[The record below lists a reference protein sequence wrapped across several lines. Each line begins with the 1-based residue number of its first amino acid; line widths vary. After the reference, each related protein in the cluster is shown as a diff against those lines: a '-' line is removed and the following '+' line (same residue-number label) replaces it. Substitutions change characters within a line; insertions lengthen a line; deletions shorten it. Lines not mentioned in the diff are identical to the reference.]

1 MFCPKCGTEVSDDK
15 AFCPECGNPLKSQAQ
30 QASGARQTAGAQQAS
45 EGKQTAGAAQQ
56 ASGGQQTAGA
66 QQSWQATGAQNG
78 ARPHPQV
85 QFQSDTVVLPDE
97 YKPISMW
104 GYFGYEILFSIP
116 IVGFIVLIVLSING
130 KNQNVKNFARS
141 YFCFTIIVLILLVI
155 LLVSVAGAG
164 ASAAFGGYY

>member
-45 EGKQTAGAAQQ
+45 E
-56 ASGGQQTAGA
+56 GQQTAGA

>member
-30 QASGARQTAGAQQAS
+30 QTSGAQQA
-45 EGKQTAGAAQQ
+45 AGAQQ
-56 ASGGQQTAGA
+56 ASGGQQTA
-66 QQSWQATGAQNG
+66 GAQNG

>member
-30 QASGARQTAGAQQAS
+30 QASGAQQAAGAQQAS
-45 EGKQTAGAAQQ
+45 EG
-56 ASGGQQTAGA
+56 QQTAEA
-66 QQSWQATGAQNG
+66 QQSWQATGAQSG
-78 ARPHPQV
+78 SRPHPQV

-141 YFCFTIIVLILLVI
+141 YFCFTIIVLILLV
-155 LLVSVAGAG
+155 SVAGAG

>member
-30 QASGARQTAGAQQAS
+30 QNSGAQQAAGAQQAS
-45 EGKQTAGAAQQ
+45 EG
-56 ASGGQQTAGA
+56 QQTAGV
-66 QQSWQATGAQNG
+66 QQSRQATGAQSG

-155 LLVSVAGAG
+155 LLVTVAGAG

>member
-45 EGKQTAGAAQQ
+45 EGQQTAGEQQ
-56 ASGGQQTAGA
+56 NFGA
-66 QQSWQATGAQNG
+66 QQSWQETGAQNG

>member
-30 QASGARQTAGAQQAS
+30 QASGARKTAGA
-45 EGKQTAGAAQQ
+45 
-56 ASGGQQTAGA
+56 A

>member
-1 MFCPKCGTEVSDDK
+1 MFCPKCGTKVSDDK

-30 QASGARQTAGAQQAS
+30 QTSGAQQAAGAQQAS
-45 EGKQTAGAAQQ
+45 EG
-56 ASGGQQTAGA
+56 QQTVGA
-66 QQSWQATGAQNG
+66 QSG

>member
-45 EGKQTAGAAQQ
+45 
-56 ASGGQQTAGA
+56 GGQQTAGA
-66 QQSWQATGAQNG
+66 QQSWQATGSQNG

-85 QFQSDTVVLPDE
+85 QFQSETVVLPDE

-155 LLVSVAGAG
+155 LLVTVAGAG

>member
-30 QASGARQTAGAQQAS
+30 QASGAQQAAGAQQAS
-45 EGKQTAGAAQQ
+45 EG
-56 ASGGQQTAGA
+56 QQTAEA
-66 QQSWQATGAQNG
+66 QQSWQATGAQSG

-130 KNQNVKNFARS
+130 KTQNVKNFARS

>member
-30 QASGARQTAGAQQAS
+30 QNSGAQQAAGAQQAS
-45 EGKQTAGAAQQ
+45 EG
-56 ASGGQQTAGA
+56 QQTA
-66 QQSWQATGAQNG
+66 GAQNG

-141 YFCFTIIVLILLVI
+141 YFCFTIIVLILLAI

>member
-30 QASGARQTAGAQQAS
+30 QASEGQQAAGAQQAS
-45 EGKQTAGAAQQ
+45 EG
-56 ASGGQQTAGA
+56 QQTA
-66 QQSWQATGAQNG
+66 GAQNG

>member
-30 QASGARQTAGAQQAS
+30 QTSGAQQAAGAQQAS
-45 EGKQTAGAAQQ
+45 E
-56 ASGGQQTAGA
+56 GQQTAGA

-164 ASAAFGGYY
+164 ASAAFWGYY

>member
-30 QASGARQTAGAQQAS
+30 QNSGAQQAAGAQQAS
-45 EGKQTAGAAQQ
+45 EGQQ
-56 ASGGQQTAGA
+56 AAGA
-66 QQSWQATGAQNG
+66 QKSWQATGAQNG

>member
-30 QASGARQTAGAQQAS
+30 QASG
-45 EGKQTAGAAQQ
+45 
-56 ASGGQQTAGA
+56 GQQTAGA
-66 QQSWQATGAQNG
+66 QQNFGAQQQNWQATGAQSG

-155 LLVSVAGAG
+155 LLVTVVGAG

>member
-30 QASGARQTAGAQQAS
+30 QASGARQTAGAQQ
-45 EGKQTAGAAQQ
+45 TAGA
-56 ASGGQQTAGA
+56 A

>member
-30 QASGARQTAGAQQAS
+30 QASGGQQTAGAQQAS
-45 EGKQTAGAAQQ
+45 EG
-56 ASGGQQTAGA
+56 QQTAGA
-66 QQSWQATGAQNG
+66 QQNFGAQQQSGQATGAQSG

>member
-30 QASGARQTAGAQQAS
+30 QNSGAQQAVGAQQAS
-45 EGKQTAGAAQQ
+45 EG
-56 ASGGQQTAGA
+56 QQTA
-66 QQSWQATGAQNG
+66 GAQNG

-141 YFCFTIIVLILLVI
+141 YFCFTIIVLILLAI

>member
-30 QASGARQTAGAQQAS
+30 QASGAQQAAGAQQAS
-45 EGKQTAGAAQQ
+45 EG
-56 ASGGQQTAGA
+56 QQTAEA
-66 QQSWQATGAQNG
+66 QQSWQATGAQSG

-155 LLVSVAGAG
+155 LLVTVAGAG

>member
-30 QASGARQTAGAQQAS
+30 QASGGQQTAGAQQAS
-45 EGKQTAGAAQQ
+45 E
-56 ASGGQQTAGA
+56 GQQTAGA
-66 QQSWQATGAQNG
+66 QQSWQATGVQSG

>member
-30 QASGARQTAGAQQAS
+30 QAFGARQTAGAQQAS
-45 EGKQTAGAAQQ
+45 E
-56 ASGGQQTAGA
+56 GQQTAGA

>member
-30 QASGARQTAGAQQAS
+30 QASGARQTAG
-45 EGKQTAGAAQQ
+45 AQQ

-155 LLVSVAGAG
+155 LLVTVVGAG

>member
-30 QASGARQTAGAQQAS
+30 QASGAQQAAGAQQAS
-45 EGKQTAGAAQQ
+45 EG
-56 ASGGQQTAGA
+56 QQTAEA
-66 QQSWQATGAQNG
+66 KQSWQATGAQSG

>member
-45 EGKQTAGAAQQ
+45 EG
-56 ASGGQQTAGA
+56 QQTAGV

>member
-45 EGKQTAGAAQQ
+45 EG
-56 ASGGQQTAGA
+56 QQTAGA
-66 QQSWQATGAQNG
+66 QQSWQATGAQNGAQNG

-104 GYFGYEILFSIP
+104 GYFGYEILFSVP

-155 LLVSVAGAG
+155 LLVTVAGAG

>member
-1 MFCPKCGTEVSDDK
+1 MFCPKCGTEVSDYK

-30 QASGARQTAGAQQAS
+30 QASGAQQAAGAQQAS
-45 EGKQTAGAAQQ
+45 EG
-56 ASGGQQTAGA
+56 QQTAEA
-66 QQSWQATGAQNG
+66 QQSWQATGAQSG

-141 YFCFTIIVLILLVI
+141 YFCFTIIVLILLV
-155 LLVSVAGAG
+155 SVAGAG

>member
-30 QASGARQTAGAQQAS
+30 QASGARKTAG
-45 EGKQTAGAAQQ
+45 AQQ

>member
-45 EGKQTAGAAQQ
+45 EG
-56 ASGGQQTAGA
+56 QQTAGA
-66 QQSWQATGAQNG
+66 QQSWQATGSQNG

-155 LLVSVAGAG
+155 LLVTVAGAG

>member
-45 EGKQTAGAAQQ
+45 EGQQTAGA
-56 ASGGQQTAGA
+56 A

>member
-30 QASGARQTAGAQQAS
+30 QASGARQTAGAQQ
-45 EGKQTAGAAQQ
+45 TAGA
-56 ASGGQQTAGA
+56 A

-164 ASAAFGGYY
+164 ASAAFWGYY

>member
-1 MFCPKCGTEVSDDK
+1 MFCPKCGPEVSDDK

-30 QASGARQTAGAQQAS
+30 QASGAQQA
-45 EGKQTAGAAQQ
+45 
-56 ASGGQQTAGA
+56 AGA
-66 QQSWQATGAQNG
+66 QQSWQATGSQNG

-141 YFCFTIIVLILLVI
+141 YFCFTIIVLILLV
-155 LLVSVAGAG
+155 SVAGAG

>member
-15 AFCPECGNPLKSQAQ
+15 AFCPECGNPLKSQTQ
-30 QASGARQTAGAQQAS
+30 QNSGARQTAGAQQAS
-45 EGKQTAGAAQQ
+45 E
-56 ASGGQQTAGA
+56 GQQTAGA
-66 QQSWQATGAQNG
+66 QQSWQATGAQSG
-78 ARPHPQV
+78 ARPHSQV

>member
-30 QASGARQTAGAQQAS
+30 QNSGAQQTAGAQQAS
-45 EGKQTAGAAQQ
+45 EG
-56 ASGGQQTAGA
+56 QQTAGV

-155 LLVSVAGAG
+155 LLVTVAGAG
-164 ASAAFGGYY
+164 ASAAFGDIID

>member
-1 MFCPKCGTEVSDDK
+1 MFCPTCGTEVSDDK

-30 QASGARQTAGAQQAS
+30 QASGGQQTAG
-45 EGKQTAGAAQQ
+45 AQQ

-155 LLVSVAGAG
+155 LLVTVAGASAG
-164 ASAAFGGYY
+164 AAFGGYY

>member
-30 QASGARQTAGAQQAS
+30 QNSGAQQA
-45 EGKQTAGAAQQ
+45 AGAQQ
-56 ASGGQQTAGA
+56 ASGGQQTA
-66 QQSWQATGAQNG
+66 GAQNG

-155 LLVSVAGAG
+155 LLVSVAGAD

>member
-30 QASGARQTAGAQQAS
+30 QTSGAQQA
-45 EGKQTAGAAQQ
+45 
-56 ASGGQQTAGA
+56 AGA
-66 QQSWQATGAQNG
+66 QNE
-78 ARPHPQV
+78 ARPHLQV

>member
-45 EGKQTAGAAQQ
+45 
-56 ASGGQQTAGA
+56 GGQQTAGA
-66 QQSWQATGAQNG
+66 QQSWQATGSQNG

-141 YFCFTIIVLILLVI
+141 YFCFTIILLILLVI
-155 LLVSVAGAG
+155 LLVTVAGAG

>member
-30 QASGARQTAGAQQAS
+30 QASGAQQA
-45 EGKQTAGAAQQ
+45 
-56 ASGGQQTAGA
+56 AGA
-66 QQSWQATGAQNG
+66 QQSWQATGSQNG

-141 YFCFTIIVLILLVI
+141 YFCFTIIVLILLV
-155 LLVSVAGAG
+155 SVAGAG
-164 ASAAFGGYY
+164 ASAAVGGYY

>member
-30 QASGARQTAGAQQAS
+30 QNSGTQQAAGAQQAS
-45 EGKQTAGAAQQ
+45 EGQQTAGAAQNF
-56 ASGGQQTAGA
+56 GA
-66 QQSWQATGAQNG
+66 QQQSWQATGAQNGAQSG

-116 IVGFIVLIVLSING
+116 IVGFIVLIVMSING

-164 ASAAFGGYY
+164 ASAAFGGYN